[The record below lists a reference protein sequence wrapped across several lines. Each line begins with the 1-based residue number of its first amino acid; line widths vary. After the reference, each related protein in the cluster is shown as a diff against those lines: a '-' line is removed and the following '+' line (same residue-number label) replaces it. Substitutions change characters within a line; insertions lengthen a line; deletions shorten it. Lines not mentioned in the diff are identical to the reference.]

1 MEMEIFNHITVTETK
16 HKENP
21 PQGIRWLAKKTSW
34 YISHRLTGKR
44 EVVIGSES
52 KCSFHG
58 LYHQRVKQNW
68 GGRSDTITGGRWRQR
83 SDNTASE

>member
-52 KCSFHG
+52 KCSFQG
-58 LYHQRVKQNW
+58 LYHQRVKQNL
-68 GGRSDTITGGRWRQR
+68 
-83 SDNTASE
+83 